1 MNKQEICLITQK
13 FRMKH
18 TKVIELEEVA
28 IRFSGDSGDG
38 MQLTGTLFS
47 DTSALLGNDISTFP
61 DYPSEIRAP
70 QGTVGG
76 VSGFQVQF
84 GKKKITTPG
93 DLAHVLVAMN
103 PAALKANAAFMNPG
117 GTIIF
122 DADSFNDKNLEKAQF
137 KTNDPFAELKLEDFS
152 LIPVPITS
160 LTKESLKELE
170 LDNKSVLRCK
180 NMFALGLI
188 CWMFDRPLDYIEKFI
203 QSKFGKKS
211 PLVAEANL
219 LVLHAGYNYGMNL
232 QHMTPQYIVHPAPIE
247 KGIYRNINGNNA
259 TAWGFIAAAEK
270 AGLPLFIGSY
280 PITPATDVLQ
290 ALAERKDLGVKS
302 FQAEDEIAGI
312 CTTIGAAF
320 AGHLGVT
327 STSGPG
333 FALKSEA
340 LGLSVMAELP
350 IVVVNVQRGGPSTGL
365 PTKTEQSDLLQTLY
379 GRNGESPVVVLAAST
394 PSDCFYYAFL
404 SAKIALE
411 RMVPVVLLTDGFLGN
426 GSEPWRV
433 PMMSELPSITPRK
446 ATNPETFLPYNRDP
460 ETLARDWAIPGM
472 EGFEHRIGGL
482 EKNNAG
488 GVNQDP
494 DNHQKNS
501 EIRAAKVEKV
511 VDMIPELELAGEPE
525 GDLLV
530 VGWGGTYGHMIS
542 SVNAMQEAGKKVSLA
557 HFNYIKPLP
566 KNTAEVFSKFKKIV
580 VCELNMG
587 QFASYLRDKL
597 PEFEYRQINKMK
609 GLPFSVFELVEKFEK
624 ILEA

>member
-1 MNKQEICLITQK
+1 
-13 FRMKH
+13 MKDA
-18 TKVIELEEVA
+18 KVIELEEVA

-76 VSGFQVQF
+76 VSGFQVQL

-103 PAALKANAAFMNPG
+103 PAALKANAAFLNPG
-117 GTIIF
+117 ASIIF
-122 DADSFNDKNLEKAQF
+122 DVDSFNEKNFEKAQY
-137 KTNDPFAELKLEDFS
+137 KTFDAFTELNLEDFVQ
-152 LIPVPITS
+152 IPVPITS
-160 LTKESLKELE
+160 MTKESLKELE

-188 CWMFDRPLDYIEKFI
+188 CWMFDRPLDYIEGFI
-203 QSKFGKKS
+203 QKKFSKKN
-211 PLVAEANL
+211 PLIAEANL
-219 LVLHAGYNYGMNL
+219 KVLHDGYNYGLNI
-232 QHMTPQYIVHPAPIE
+232 QQATPQYIVHPAPIE
-247 KGIYRNINGNNA
+247 KGLYRNINGNNA

-270 AGLPLFIGSY
+270 AGLDLFVGSY
-280 PITPATDVLQ
+280 PITPATEVLQ

-320 AGHLGVT
+320 AGHLAVT

-333 FALKSEA
+333 FALKAEA

-365 PTKTEQSDLLQTLY
+365 PTKTEQSDLLQSLY
-379 GRNGESPVVVLAAST
+379 GRNGESPLVVLAAST
-394 PSDCFYYAFL
+394 PSDCFYYAYL

-433 PMMSELPSITPRK
+433 PSMDELPPINPRR
-446 ATNPETFLPYNRDP
+446 ATNPDLFKAYNRDP
-460 ETLARDWAIPGM
+460 KTLAREWAVPGM

-482 EKNNAG
+482 EKNSAG
-488 GVNQDP
+488 AVSHDP
-494 DNHQKNS
+494 ENHHINT

-511 VDMIPELELAGEPE
+511 VDMIPDLEVIGDVE

-542 SVNAMQEAGKKVSLA
+542 SVRTMQDAGKKVSLA
-557 HFNYIKPLP
+557 HFNHIKPLP
-566 KNTAEVFSKFKKIV
+566 KNTAEVFSKFRKIV
-580 VCELNMG
+580 VCELNLG
-587 QFASYLRDKL
+587 QFASYLRDKV
-597 PEFEYRQINKMK
+597 PGIHYYQVNKMK
-609 GLPFSVFELVEKFEK
+609 GLPFSVNELVENFEK

>member
-1 MNKQEICLITQK
+1 
-13 FRMKH
+13 MKD

-47 DTSALLGNDISTFP
+47 DTSALFGNDISTFP

-76 VSGFQVQF
+76 VSGFQVQL
-84 GKKKITTPG
+84 GRNKITTPG

-103 PAALKANAAFMNPG
+103 PAALKANAAFLNPG
-117 GTIIF
+117 ASIIF
-122 DADSFNDKNLEKAQF
+122 DVDSFSEKNFEKAQY
-137 KTNDPFAELKLEDFS
+137 KTTDAFAELKLEDFVQ
-152 LIPVPITS
+152 IPVPITS
-160 LTKESLKELE
+160 MTKESLKDLE

-188 CWMFDRPLDYIEKFI
+188 CWMFDRPLDYIEGFI
-203 QSKFGKKS
+203 QKKFGKKS
-211 PLVAEANL
+211 PVIAEANL
-219 LVLHAGYNYGMNL
+219 KVLHDGYNYGMNI
-232 QHMTPQYIVHPAPIE
+232 QQMTPQFIIHPAPIE

-270 AGLPLFIGSY
+270 AGLELFIGSY

-320 AGHLGVT
+320 AGHLAVT

-340 LGLSVMAELP
+340 LGLSVMTELP

-379 GRNGESPVVVLAAST
+379 GRNGESPLVVIAAST
-394 PSDCFYYAFL
+394 PSDCFYYAYL

-433 PMMSELPSITPRK
+433 PTMDELPPITPRK
-446 ATNPETFLPYNRDP
+446 ATNPELFKPYNRDP
-460 ETLARDWAIPGM
+460 ETLAREWAVPGM
-472 EGFEHRIGGL
+472 EGFQHRIGGL
-482 EKNNAG
+482 EKNEAG
-488 GVNQDP
+488 GVSHDP
-494 DNHQKNS
+494 DVHQKNS
-501 EIRAAKVEKV
+501 EIRAAKVDRV
-511 VDMIPELELAGEPE
+511 VEMIPELEVVGELD

-542 SVNAMQEAGKKVSLA
+542 SVRVMQDAGKKVSLA

-566 KNTAEVFSKFKKIV
+566 KNTAEVFSKFKKVV
-580 VCELNMG
+580 VCELNLG
-587 QFASYLRDKL
+587 QFASYLRDKV
-597 PEFEYRQINKMK
+597 PGIQYYQVNKMK
-609 GLPFSVFELVEKFEK
+609 GLPFSVHELVENFEK

>member
-1 MNKQEICLITQK
+1 
-13 FRMKH
+13 MKNA
-18 TKVIELEEVA
+18 KVIELEEVA

-47 DTSALLGNDISTFP
+47 DTSALFGNDISTFP

-76 VSGFQVQF
+76 VSGFQVQL

-103 PAALKANAAFMNPG
+103 PAALKANAAFLNPG
-117 GTIIF
+117 ASIIF
-122 DADSFNDKNLEKAQF
+122 DVDSFSEKNLEKAQY
-137 KTNDPFAELKLEDFS
+137 KTFDAFEELKLEDFVQ
-152 LIPVPITS
+152 IPVPITS
-160 LTKESLKELE
+160 MTKESLKDLE

-188 CWMFDRPLDYIEKFI
+188 CWMFDRPLDYIEDFI
-203 QSKFGKKS
+203 QKKFGKKS
-211 PLVAEANL
+211 PIVAEANL
-219 LVLHAGYNYGMNL
+219 KVLHDGYNYGMNI
-232 QHMTPQYIVHPAPIE
+232 QQMTPQFIIHPAPIE

-259 TAWGFIAAAEK
+259 TAWGFLAAAEK
-270 AGLPLFIGSY
+270 AGLDLFIGSY

-312 CTTIGAAF
+312 CTSIGAAF
-320 AGHLGVT
+320 AGHLAVT

-340 LGLSVMAELP
+340 LGLSVMTELP
-350 IVVVNVQRGGPSTGL
+350 LVVVNVQRGGPSTGL

-379 GRNGESPVVVLAAST
+379 GRNGESPLVVIAAST

-433 PMMSELPSITPRK
+433 PTMSELPPITPRK
-446 ATNPETFLPYNRDP
+446 ATNPELFKPYNRDP
-460 ETLARDWAIPGM
+460 ETLAREWAVPGM
-472 EGFEHRIGGL
+472 EGFQHRIGGL
-482 EKNNAG
+482 EKNQAG
-488 GVNQDP
+488 GVSHDP
-494 DNHQKNS
+494 DVHQKNS
-501 EIRAAKVEKV
+501 EIRAAKVDKV
-511 VDMIPELELAGEPE
+511 VDMIPDLEIVGEE
-525 GDLLV
+525 KGDLLV

-542 SVNAMQEAGKKVSLA
+542 SVRVMQDAGKKVSLA

-587 QFASYLRDKL
+587 QFASYLRDKV
-597 PEFEYRQINKMK
+597 PGVQYYQVNKMK
-609 GLPFSVFELVEKFEK
+609 GLPFSVHELVENFEK
-624 ILEA
+624 LLEA

>member
-1 MNKQEICLITQK
+1 
-13 FRMKH
+13 MKE

-47 DTSALLGNDISTFP
+47 DTSALFGNDLSTFP
-61 DYPSEIRAP
+61 DYPAEIRAP

-84 GKKKITTPG
+84 GKKRVTTPG

-103 PAALKANAAFMNPG
+103 PAALKANAAYMNPG

-122 DADSFNDKNLEKAQF
+122 DADSFGEKNLEKAQF
-137 KTNDPFAELKLEDFS
+137 TTKDPFAELNLQDFEKV
-152 LIPVPITS
+152 PVPITS
-160 LTKESLKELE
+160 MTKESLKDMD

-188 CWMFDRPLDYIEKFI
+188 CWIFDRPLDYIQGYI
-203 QSKFGKKS
+203 QKKFGKK
-211 PLVAEANL
+211 PLIAEANL
-219 LVLHAGYNYGMNL
+219 KVLHDGYNYGMNI
-232 QHMTPQYIVHPAPIE
+232 QQTTPQYIVHPAEIE

-270 AGLPLFIGSY
+270 AGLKLFLGSY
-280 PITPATDVLQ
+280 PITPASDILQ
-290 ALAERKDLGVKS
+290 TLAARKDLGVKT

-312 CTTIGAAF
+312 CTSIGAAF
-320 AGHLGVT
+320 AGHLAVT

-379 GRNGESPVVVLAAST
+379 GRNGESPIVVLAAST
-394 PSDCFYYAFL
+394 PSDCFYFAYLA
-404 SAKIALE
+404 AKIALE

-426 GSEPWRV
+426 GSEPWRI
-433 PMMSELPSITPRK
+433 PSMSELPPIKPRIAK
-446 ATNPETFLPYNRDP
+446 NPGLFKPYRRDP
-460 ETLARDWAIPGM
+460 ETFAREWAIPGT
-472 EGFEHRIGGL
+472 EGFQHRIGGL
-482 EKNNAG
+482 EKNIMG
-488 GVNQDP
+488 GVSHDP
-494 DNHQKNS
+494 ENHDLNTQY
-501 EIRAAKVEKV
+501 RAKKIEKV
-511 VDMIPELELAGEPE
+511 AEMIPELKVIGEPE

-530 VGWGGTYGHMIS
+530 VGWGGTYGHMLS
-542 SVNAMQEAGKKVSLA
+542 SVRTLQKEEKKVSLA

-566 KNTAEVFSKFKKIV
+566 KNTAEVFGKFKKIV
-580 VCELNMG
+580 VCELNLG
-587 QFASYLRDKL
+587 QFAGYLRDKV
-597 PEFEYRQINKMK
+597 PGYKYYQVNKVK
-609 GLPFSVFELVEKFEK
+609 GLPFSIHELVENFENL
-624 ILEA
+624 LEA

>member
-1 MNKQEICLITQK
+1 
-13 FRMKH
+13 MKDA
-18 TKVIELEEVA
+18 KVIELEEVA

-61 DYPSEIRAP
+61 DYPAEIRAP

-76 VSGFQVQF
+76 VSGFQVQL

-103 PAALKANAAFMNPG
+103 PAALKANATFLSPG
-117 GTIIF
+117 ASIIF
-122 DADSFNDKNLEKAQF
+122 DVDSFSEKNFEKALY
-137 KTNDPFAELKLEDFS
+137 KTNDPFAELKLEDYA

-160 LTKESLKELE
+160 MTKESLKELE

-188 CWMFDRPLDYIEKFI
+188 CWMFDRPLDYIEGFI
-203 QSKFGKKS
+203 QKKFGKK
-211 PLVAEANL
+211 PLIAEANL
-219 LVLHAGYNYGMNL
+219 KVLHDGYNYGMNL
-232 QHMTPQYIVHPAPIE
+232 QHATPQYIIHPAPIE

-270 AGLPLFIGSY
+270 AGLELFIGSY
-280 PITPATDVLQ
+280 PITPATDILQ
-290 ALAERKDLGVKS
+290 ALALRKDLGVKS

-320 AGHLGVT
+320 AGRLAIT

-379 GRNGESPVVVLAAST
+379 GRNGESPIVVLAAST
-394 PSDCFYYAFL
+394 PSDCFYYAYL

-433 PMMSELPSITPRK
+433 PTMDELPPITPRFAK
-446 ATNPETFLPYNRDP
+446 NPEIFKAYARDP
-460 ETLARDWAIPGM
+460 ETFAREWAIPGM
-472 EGFEHRIGGL
+472 EGFQHRIGGL
-482 EKNNAG
+482 EKNILG
-488 GVNQDP
+488 GVSHDP
-494 DNHQKNS
+494 ETHQQNS
-501 EIRAAKVEKV
+501 EFRAAKVEKV
-511 VDMIPELELAGEPE
+511 AEMIPELEVIGEPE

-542 SVNAMQEAGKKVSLA
+542 SVRAMQQEGKKVSLA

-587 QFASYLRDKL
+587 QFASYLRDKI
-597 PEFEYRQINKMK
+597 PGCHYYQVNKMK
-609 GLPFSVFELVEKFEK
+609 GLPFSVHELVENFEK

>member
-1 MNKQEICLITQK
+1 
-13 FRMKH
+13 MKDA
-18 TKVIELEEVA
+18 KVIELEEVA

-103 PAALKANAAFMNPG
+103 PAAVKANAAFMNPG

-122 DADSFNDKNLEKAQF
+122 DVDSFSEKNFEKAQF
-137 KTNDPFAELKLEDFS
+137 KTNDPFTELKLEDFIK
-152 LIPVPITS
+152 IPVPITS
-160 LTKESLKELE
+160 MTKESLKDLE

-188 CWMFDRPLDYIEKFI
+188 CWMFDRPLDYIEGFI
-203 QSKFGKKS
+203 QKKFGKK
-211 PLVAEANL
+211 PVIAEANL
-219 LVLHAGYNYGMNL
+219 KVLHDGYNYGMNI
-232 QHMTPQYIVHPAPIE
+232 QQATPQYIVHPAPIE
-247 KGIYRNINGNNA
+247 KGTYRNINGNLA
-259 TAWGFIAAAEK
+259 TAWGFLAAAEK
-270 AGLPLFIGSY
+270 SGLELFIGSY

-320 AGHLGVT
+320 AGHLAVT

-379 GRNGESPVVVLAAST
+379 GRNGESPLVVIAAST
-394 PSDCFYYAFL
+394 PSDCFYYAYL

-433 PMMSELPSITPRK
+433 PTMAELPPITPRK
-446 ATNPETFLPYNRDP
+446 ATNPELFKPYNRDP
-460 ETLARDWAIPGM
+460 ETLAREWAVPGM
-472 EGFEHRIGGL
+472 EGYEHRIGGL
-482 EKNNAG
+482 EKNAAG
-488 GVNQDP
+488 AVSHDP
-494 DNHQKNS
+494 ENHHINT

-511 VDMIPELELAGEPE
+511 VDMIPELELVGEPE

-542 SVNAMQEAGKKVSLA
+542 SVRAMQDAGKKVSLA

-566 KNTAEVFSKFKKIV
+566 QNTAEVFSKFKKIV
-580 VCELNMG
+580 VCELNLG
-587 QFASYLRDKL
+587 QFASYLRDKVPGL
-597 PEFEYRQINKMK
+597 HYYQVNKMK
-609 GLPFSVFELVEKFEK
+609 GLPFSVHELVENFEK

>member
-1 MNKQEICLITQK
+1 
-13 FRMKH
+13 MKDA
-18 TKVIELEEVA
+18 KVIELEEVA

-103 PAALKANAAFMNPG
+103 PAAVKANAGFMSPG

-122 DADSFNDKNLEKAQF
+122 DVDSFGEKNLEKAQF
-137 KTNDPFAELKLEDFS
+137 KTNDPFGELKLDDYVKV
-152 LIPVPITS
+152 PVPITS
-160 LTKESLKELE
+160 MTKESLKDLE

-188 CWMFDRPLDYIEKFI
+188 CWIFDRPLDYIEGFI
-203 QSKFGKKS
+203 QKKFGKK
-211 PLVAEANL
+211 PIIAEANL
-219 LVLHAGYNYGMNL
+219 KVLHDGYNYGMNI
-232 QHMTPQYIVHPAPIE
+232 QQTTPQYIVHPAPIE
-247 KGIYRNINGNNA
+247 KGIYRNINGNLA
-259 TAWGFIAAAEK
+259 TAWGLIAAAEK
-270 AGLPLFIGSY
+270 SGLQLFIGSY
-280 PITPATDVLQ
+280 PITPATDILQ

-312 CTTIGAAF
+312 CTSIGAAF
-320 AGHLGVT
+320 AGHLAVT

-379 GRNGESPVVVLAAST
+379 GRNGESPLVVLAAST
-394 PSDCFYYAFL
+394 PSDCFYYAYL
-404 SAKIALE
+404 AAKIALE

-433 PMMSELPSITPRK
+433 PTMDELPPITPHK
-446 ATNPETFLPYNRDP
+446 ATNPELFKAYSRDP
-460 ETLARDWAIPGM
+460 KTLAREWAIPGM
-472 EGFEHRIGGL
+472 EGFQHRIGGL
-482 EKNNAG
+482 EKNIAG
-488 GVNQDP
+488 GVSHDP
-494 DNHQKNS
+494 DNHQINS
-501 EIRAAKVEKV
+501 EIRAEKV
-511 VDMIPELELAGEPE
+511 ARVVEMIPELEVVGETE

-542 SVNAMQEAGKKVSLA
+542 SVRAMLDEGKKVSLA

-566 KNTAEVFSKFKKIV
+566 ANTAEVFSKFKKIV

-587 QFASYLRDKL
+587 QFASYLRDKV
-597 PEFEYRQINKMK
+597 PGCQYYQVNKMK
-609 GLPFSVFELVEKFEK
+609 GLPFSVHELVENFEK